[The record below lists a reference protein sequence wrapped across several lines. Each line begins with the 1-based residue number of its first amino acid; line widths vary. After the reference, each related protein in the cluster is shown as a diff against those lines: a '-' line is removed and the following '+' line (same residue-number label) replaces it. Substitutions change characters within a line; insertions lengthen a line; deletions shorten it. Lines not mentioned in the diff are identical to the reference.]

1 MLDSGSV
8 KEIMSL
14 ISKGIGLAKKAKHAL
29 KDEIKAMTP
38 VYISPVRRINGVKL
52 NERICAMTFDDGPTN
67 YPTNPD
73 KHGGKPLTLCILEA
87 LEAHGAKGTFDS
99 IGDTSENYPDQA
111 GEIGTAMWGGI
122 AYDHYP
128 DINLDQYAGV
138 KNCPELT
145 KRILSGGHEI
155 TSHSYVHRI
164 WGAKPLV
171 YGKRAYM
178 GNFEDVVGDLKRFDD
193 LMKNDYGYEVKLSR
207 PPHYVDKITN
217 SFTSYDAYA
226 VMGWQYLG
234 AGPDG
239 GGWLPL
245 ADYDAEVDAM
255 VKAIENPL
263 RANPDA
269 FCGSIIFQKDGCNM
283 MKRTPVADALSKQ
296 LDILCEYGYKVVSV
310 SELMSMS
317 QFEDLGPGDE
327 GFEAAMEMLKKGM
340 CSAFDDNCIHLEK
353 TVTKEEL
360 AAMLYGWEAARL
372 RAKEK
377 ASFGSVYKY
386 AMKIAS
392 EKGTDLDAMLYGK
405 NRLQLI
411 EYLATI

>member
-1 MLDSGSV
+1 
-8 KEIMSL
+8 MSL

-52 NERICAMTFDDGPTN
+52 KDRILAMTFDDGPMN
-67 YPTNPD
+67 YPCNPD
-73 KHGGKPLTLCILEA
+73 NHGGKSLTLCLLEA
-87 LEAHGAKGTFDS
+87 LEAHGAKGTFDC
-99 IGDTSENYPDQA
+99 IGDTSENYPDKV

-128 DINLDQYAGV
+128 DMNLDRFGGI
-138 KNCPELT
+138 KNCPQLV
-145 KRILSGGHEI
+145 KRILDGGHEI

-164 WGAKPLV
+164 WGAKPFV
-171 YGKRAYM
+171 YGRRAYM
-178 GNFEDVVGDLKRFDD
+178 GNFEDVVNDLVRFDD
-193 LMKNDYGYEVKLSR
+193 MMKKDYGYEVKLSR
-207 PPHYVDKITN
+207 PPHYVDKITGA
-217 SFTSYDAYA
+217 FTSYDAYA

-245 ADYDAEVDAM
+245 SDYDTEVDAM

-263 RANPDA
+263 KANSDA

-296 LDILCEYGYKVVSV
+296 LDILCEYGYKVISV

-317 QFEDLGPGDE
+317 QFEDLGPSDE
-327 GFEAAMEMLKKGM
+327 GFDAAMTMLNKNM
-340 CSAFDDNCIHLEK
+340 CPAFNDNCIHLEK
-353 TVTKEEL
+353 AVSREEL
-360 AAMLYGWEAARL
+360 AVMLYGWEAARL

-377 ASFGSVYKY
+377 ASGGSVYKY
-386 AMKIAS
+386 AMRIAA
-392 EKGTDLDAMLYGK
+392 EKGTDLEAILQGK

-411 EYLATI
+411 EFLAAM